1 MIPRLLMALMILAA
15 ACGEN
20 EPGTDGVFGNW
31 RLTGANLQP
40 LPAMGNATG
49 GETWAAAVLQL
60 NGSTGIFDRCFRNQA
75 TLTKTSLPTT
85 VIVTRIS
92 EDSFTVS
99 YDDRDES
106 VPDTA
111 TISNDQLTLR
121 YRDTVEG
128 QAGLD
133 ELSFVRLDGAVPEA
147 CSLAP

>member
-1 MIPRLLMALMILAA
+1 MTALVILAT

-20 EPGTDGVFGNW
+20 GPETDGVVGNW
-31 RLTGANLQP
+31 RLTGANVQP
-40 LPAMGNATG
+40 LPATGHATG
-49 GETWAAAVLQL
+49 GLMWGAAVLEL
-60 NGSTGIFDRCFRNQA
+60 SGHTGYFDRCFRNQA
-75 TLTKTSLPTT
+75 TLTKTSRPTT
-85 VIVTRIS
+85 VLVTRIS

-128 QAGLD
+128 QEGRD
-133 ELSFVRLDGAVPEA
+133 ELSFIRLDGGIPEA

>member
-1 MIPRLLMALMILAA
+1 MALMILAS

-20 EPGTDGVFGNW
+20 GPDTDGVTGNW

-40 LPAMGNATG
+40 LPALGNATG

-85 VIVTRIS
+85 VIVTRIT

-99 YDDRDES
+99 YDDRDQS
-106 VPDTA
+106 APDTA

-121 YRDTVEG
+121 YRDTVDG

-133 ELSFVRLDGAVPEA
+133 ELSFIRLDGAVPEA